1 VEYING
7 SPVTLVF
14 SGTVPATAP
23 TNSAPFVVAPL
34 DASRI
39 DARMDE
45 LRLSAGIARS
55 PAWVAT
61 EYRNQNAPGSFFTL
75 GAQQSQSV
83 APETISTPSISGPA
97 SASPGT
103 IYPYTASGAVS
114 SLGHPLQYLFSWGD
128 GTTST
133 WNLSAGASH
142 AWMAAGTYTVT
153 VQARC
158 SIDTGIVSAI
168 SSPLAVTVIG
178 VSAAATPIFNPPAG
192 LYSTSQTVSIT

>member
-1 VEYING
+1 
-7 SPVTLVF
+7 
-14 SGTVPATAP
+14 
-23 TNSAPFVVAPL
+23 
-34 DASRI
+34 
-39 DARMDE
+39 MDE
-45 LRLSAGIARS
+45 LRLSTGVAPS
-55 PAWVAT
+55 PAWIAT

-75 GAQQSQSV
+75 GAQQSQSL